1 MSLRRGKHAPK
12 YPHRRRTSVCTR
24 GANGYR
30 RSGGEH

>member
-12 YPHRRRTSVCTR
+12 RPDRRLISGCTR